1 MPVDTS
7 PTLQVSRA
15 PIGAFARGLTRAR
28 RRVRAGMSLVEVIL
42 AIVILSG
49 TMLGLGNF
57 ARKFQSANSGSTSK
71 TLASDLAAQR
81 IADIQ
86 TYRPYSSIVSNY
98 NGTSDS
104 YTTGVYK
111 GFTRTTT
118 AVRCS
123 GCPSATNDYI
133 TVTVSVSGNDLTTA
147 ITKTVIIA
155 AF

>member
-1 MPVDTS
+1 MT
-7 PTLQVSRA
+7 
-15 PIGAFARGLTRAR
+15 
-28 RRVRAGMSLVEVIL
+28 LVEVIL

-81 IADIQ
+81 IEEVRA
-86 TYRPYSSIVSNY
+86 YRPYTSIVSTY
-98 NGTSDS
+98 HASS
-104 YTTGVYK
+104 ESFTTGVYK
-111 GFTRTTT
+111 GLTRTTS

-123 GCPSATNDYI
+123 SCPTATNDYI
-133 TVTVSVSGNDLTTA
+133 TVTVSVSGNDLPIA
-147 ITKTVIIA
+147 VTKTTIIA